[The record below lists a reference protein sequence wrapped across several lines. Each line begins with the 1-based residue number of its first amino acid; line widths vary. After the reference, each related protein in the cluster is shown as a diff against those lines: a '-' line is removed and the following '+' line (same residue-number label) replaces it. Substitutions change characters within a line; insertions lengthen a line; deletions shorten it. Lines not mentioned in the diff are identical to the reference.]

1 VYLHVDG
8 QGFFSAGYYA
18 NYDFGKI
25 LDVQGSIAGEGY
37 LDPNDSQYHARLDG
51 HVKVTTQLTEE
62 LGLGDESLQANA
74 VISDVGMAA
83 CAVIQLDFGFGHI
96 DYQVGIGAGYTPSDL
111 FSYPGGAIH
120 YLADHFNL
128 YTHGCNVDDYSRIPP
143 SGIPASAGPSG
154 RAAAVGYRFRVPAHQ
169 RTTII
174 VLRGQ
179 GGAPGAILRGP
190 AGPTLDASAAGP
202 NAANKAIVLQLASA
216 DETEIQIRDAAP
228 GRWTIEQAPG
238 TPAITDVETSHQLPP
253 PVVTGHVS
261 GRGANRLLRYVIR
274 NVPAGTAVDFV
285 EKGNGGGKLLG
296 RAHGARGSLRFTPSD
311 ARSGVR
317 TIVAQ
322 LTAADRTPGPT
333 LTVTSYRS
341 SPPKPGRPSRPRVRR
356 VGSTLRVTF
365 RPAANAKEQIVSVRL
380 SDGRKQLFVLRRRAG
395 QVTIVGVRRGVHAVA
410 IVVRGLSNTGLLG
423 PAATAHGG

>member
-1 VYLHVDG
+1 
-8 QGFFSAGYYA
+8 
-18 NYDFGKI
+18 
-25 LDVQGSIAGEGY
+25 
-37 LDPNDSQYHARLDG
+37 
-51 HVKVTTQLTEE
+51 
-62 LGLGDESLQANA
+62 
-74 VISDVGMAA
+74 
-83 CAVIQLDFGFGHI
+83 
-96 DYQVGIGAGYTPSDL
+96 
-111 FSYPGGAIH
+111 
-120 YLADHFNL
+120 
-128 YTHGCNVDDYSRIPP
+128 
-143 SGIPASAGPSG
+143 
-154 RAAAVGYRFRVPAHQ
+154 
-169 RTTII
+169 